1 MMTGLKVPRGRPRHN
16 ETLYVP
22 DWTERAPAAV
32 DWRKKGYVTPVKNQV
47 SRVLPGVP
55 GAGWHPGVTHGVPT
69 GPVWLV
75 LGFQLGG
82 RAGGAAEAEDGE
94 AALPQPPKPGG
105 LRGQQRR
112 LRRRL
117 HDQRLRVR
125 PAEPRHRLGGC
136 LPLHRPGPGLGG
148 GDKVCISSAPTALP
162 SPSHLGLAGPTQ
174 DESCMYSPTGKA
186 AKCRG
191 YREIPEGN
199 EKALKRAVARI
210 GPVSVG
216 IDASLPSFQFYSRG
230 EELRGGEGNP
240 L

>member
-32 DWRKKGYVTPVKNQV
+32 DWRRKGYVTPVKNQV
-47 SRVLPGVP
+47 SWVLLGVP
-55 GAGWHPGVTHGVPT
+55 RAGWHPGVTHRVPT
-69 GPVWLV
+69 GPVRLV

-94 AALPQPPKPGG
+94 AARPQPPKPGG

-125 PAEPRHRLGGC
+125 PAEPRHRLGGR
-136 LPLHRPGPGLGG
+136 LPLHRPGLGG
-148 GDKVCISSAPTALP
+148 GD
-162 SPSHLGLAGPTQ
+162 
-174 DESCMYSPTGKA
+174 TGG
-186 AKCRG
+186 R
-191 YREIPEGN
+191 
-199 EKALKRAVARI
+199 
-210 GPVSVG
+210 VSVC
-216 IDASLPSFQFYSRG
+216 SP
-230 EELRGGEGNP
+230 
-240 L
+240 